1 MSKPFDKQIS
11 EKYRTSFENYNEE
24 FNEDAWILMKQKL
37 SAENKKKIPLWIIN
51 AGKAASVILILG
63 ISILLP
69 KKIQN
74 RLSENKNT
82 EYKNIISNKSI
93 HHSNDKH
100 STLNSNKTTFIT
112 DTLKTKKI
120 NKEYTTFIQKRD
132 TINLKN
138 NIHKN
143 LSFTDTSKIQTH
155 ILNEHILITEH
166 NTQKDT
172 VHFAKNIEKDT
183 SNNKPRLLPEDNFL
197 YKNKKTTKKF
207 KFGIA
212 LSSYYTSSDI
222 GATDNINIGGGF
234 STDYLLS
241 DNISLNSGLLIA
253 NHNLNTENNSFFNGF
268 TKNDDLNENYT
279 AYSGSPETK
288 ITIIGLDIPL
298 NIKYNMNKMTVSAGI
313 SSLFYLKE
321 TYTSNYYVE
330 NPTNVYNSQTGNYNL
345 VYTYDNISENKNTGA
360 FKTFDF
366 AKLVNISA
374 TYKVRLKKGSLIFG
388 PYAKIPTGSLTAY
401 DITFGYGGFNIQ
413 YEF

>member
-1 MSKPFDKQIS
+1 MSEQFDKKIS
-11 EKYRTSFENYNEE
+11 EKYRTSFKNYNEE
-24 FNEDAWILMKQKL
+24 FNEEAWILMKQKL
-37 SAENKKKIPLWIIN
+37 KNKNKKFLPLWIIN
-51 AGKAASVILILG
+51 TGKAASVILILG

-74 RLSENKNT
+74 RLSENKNI
-82 EYKNIISNKSI
+82 EYENIISNNPK
-93 HHSNDKH
+93 HQSNDKL
-100 STLNSNKTTFIT
+100 SSLTGNKTTSVT
-112 DTLKTKKI
+112 DTLKSEKLNKKYA
-120 NKEYTTFIQKRD
+120 NRIQKKD
-132 TINLKN
+132 TIKLKN
-138 NIHKN
+138 NIHEN
-143 LSFTDTSKIQTH
+143 LSIADTSKIQTH
-155 ILNEHILITEH
+155 ILNEHIFITEQ

-172 VHFAKNIEKDT
+172 VLIAKNIKKDT

-197 YKNKKTTKKF
+197 YESKKTKKKF

-253 NHNLNTENNSFFNGF
+253 NHNLNTEHTELFNKF
-268 TKNDDLNENYT
+268 TKSDALNESNVS
-279 AYSGSPETK
+279 YSGVPETK
-288 ITIIGLDIPL
+288 ISIIGLDIPL
-298 NIKYNMNKMTVSAGI
+298 NIKYNINKFAVSAGI

-321 TYTSNYYVE
+321 TYTSNYYIE
-330 NPTNVYNSQTGNYNL
+330 NSTNVYNSQTGNYDL
-345 VYTYDNISENKNTGA
+345 VYTYDNISESNNTGA

-374 TYKVRLKKGSLIFG
+374 TYKVKLKKGNLIFG

-401 DITFGYGGFNIQ
+401 NITFGYGGFNIQ